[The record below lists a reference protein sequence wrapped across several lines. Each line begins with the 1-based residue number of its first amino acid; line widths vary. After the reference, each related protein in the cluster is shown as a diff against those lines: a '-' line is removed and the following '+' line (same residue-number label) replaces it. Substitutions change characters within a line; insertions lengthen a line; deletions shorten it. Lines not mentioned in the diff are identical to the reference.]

1 MRRRD
6 FIKVVAGSVVPGPLA
21 PRAQQTRVSVIG
33 FIGTTSRSAVPELLA
48 AFHRGL
54 REMGYTEGQNVRIE
68 YRWGESQYSRLPAL
82 ATELVQ
88 DQVTA
93 IATMGSSRAALAAK
107 AATTE
112 IPIIFSTGEDPVET
126 GIVSSLNRPGG
137 NVTGTSFL
145 TTSLAAKRL
154 ELLHDLLPN
163 VGVIALLVNPTNG
176 GANAEVQQAQEAADR
191 LGVKLIVLN
200 GANEDQIDAS
210 FAAMIREG
218 VGAVVVATDAFFF
231 IRRKQIVI
239 LAARHAIPAI
249 YHSREFTMDGGLMSY
264 GTSITEAIRQLGIY
278 TGRVLNGEKPAD
290 LPVIQA
296 SRFEFVINRRTA
308 KALGVSISNS
318 MQLIADEVIE

>member
-6 FIKVVAGSVVPGPLA
+6 FLTLLGGATALPTA
-21 PRAQQTRVSVIG
+21 TRAQKPGTPVIG

-82 ATELVQ
+82 AIELVQ

-107 AATTE
+107 AATTK
-112 IPIIFSTGEDPVET
+112 IPIIFSTSEDPVET

-218 VGAVVVATDAFFF
+218 VGAVAVATDAFFF
-231 IRRKQIVI
+231 VRRKQIVV

-278 TGRVLNGEKPAD
+278 TGRVLNGEKPAA